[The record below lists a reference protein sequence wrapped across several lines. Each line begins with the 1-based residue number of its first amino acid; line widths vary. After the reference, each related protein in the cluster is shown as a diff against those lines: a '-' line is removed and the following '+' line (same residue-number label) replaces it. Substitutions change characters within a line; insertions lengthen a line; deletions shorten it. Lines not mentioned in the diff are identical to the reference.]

1 MREKGWTVMKELAT
15 FNEKYFNQMMRHVE
29 FAKNKGYDVIVA
41 SLYGS
46 QNYALEN
53 EESDVDS
60 YLLVMPSLEDLAIN
74 RVPVSKELM
83 YVDENGVANG
93 EHIVVKDLRVFVNAL
108 LNVDF
113 HALEVVSSKYTT
125 ALRWAELGDGVNPF
139 EDMNC
144 FTAVLEKFYWR
155 VVNCFERA
163 LDKNKF
169 DKLDWSKKGDR
180 KTLVDIVLHYFV
192 FLHAFERDK
201 YPYSTY
207 SKNLR
212 DTLLAIKNGSMS
224 KEEAL
229 AMFDLNTMLYNVRD
243 RWEHDQPADKGKTE
257 NQLRQELNEMLIEQF
272 EAKFEELRW

>member
-1 MREKGWTVMKELAT
+1 MKELAT
-15 FNEKYFNQMMRHVE
+15 FNEKYFNQMIRHVE
-29 FAKNKGYDVIVA
+29 FAKNNGYDVVVA

-60 YLLVMPSLEDLAIN
+60 YLLVMPSLEDLAFN
-74 RVPVSKELM
+74 CVPVSKELM
-83 YVDENGVANG
+83 YADENGIANG
-93 EHIVVKDLRVFVNAL
+93 EHVVVKDLRVFVSAL
-108 LNVDF
+108 LNADF

-125 ALRWAELGDGVNPF
+125 ALRWAELGDSVNPF
-139 EDMNC
+139 EDMDC

-155 VVNCFERA
+155 VVNCLESALESRKLER
-163 LDKNKF
+163 
-169 DKLDWSKKGDR
+169 LDWNKKGDR

-192 FLHAFERDK
+192 FLHALERNK

-212 DTLLAIKNGSMS
+212 DTLLEIKNGSMS

-229 AMFDLNTMLYNVRD
+229 TMFDLNTMLYNVRD
-243 RWEHDQPADKGKTE
+243 RWKHDQPADKGKTIS
-257 NQLRQELNEMLIEQF
+257 QLYIDLNEMVLNQF
-272 EAKFEELRW
+272 KMKFEEQNL

>member
-1 MREKGWTVMKELAT
+1 MKELAT

-29 FAKNKGYDVIVA
+29 FAKNKGYDAIVA

-60 YLLVMPSLEDLAIN
+60 YLLVMPSLEDLAFN
-74 RVPVSKELM
+74 CVPVSKELM

-93 EHIVVKDLRVFVNAL
+93 EHIVVKDLRVFVSAL
-108 LNVDF
+108 LNADF

-125 ALRWAELGDGVNPF
+125 ALRWAELGDSVNPF
-139 EDMNC
+139 EDMDC

-163 LDKNKF
+163 LDKNEF

-180 KTLVDIVLHYFV
+180 KAFVDMVLYYFV
-192 FLHAFERDK
+192 FLHAFARDR

-207 SKNLR
+207 ATNLR
-212 DTLLAIKNGSMS
+212 DTLLDVKNGSMP

-229 AMFDLNTMLYNVRD
+229 TMFDLNTMLYNVRD
-243 RWEHDQPADKGKTE
+243 RWEHDQPQDKGKTT
-257 NQLRQELNEMLIEQF
+257 NQLCADLNKMVCNQF
-272 EAKFEELRW
+272 EMKFEERDL